1 MEISTMVSTG
11 PVLGGTLVKNLGFP
25 VIVSGLGFLCFAY
38 SPFLTYLKD
47 PPARSD
53 KEKLDQQVID
63 FYLNSQLSL
72 TFFRTLYLVKRPTF
86 HMKFWPMT
94 DLNQRH
100 ILQMRSQK
108 KICSLENI

>member
-1 MEISTMVSTG
+1 MVSTG

-53 KEKLDQQVID
+53 KEKLDQQVIV
-63 FYLNSQLSL
+63 FL
-72 TFFRTLYLVKRPTF
+72 F
-86 HMKFWPMT
+86 KFT
-94 DLNQRH
+94 
-100 ILQMRSQK
+100 I
-108 KICSLENI
+108 ITYVF